1 MCQGP
6 EAGAGLA
13 GVRNS
18 EWAPV
23 AGAGRMQGRVVG
35 DEGGGTGRSRACG
48 ALRAFVV
55 TLGFTPSEREALQGL
70 EWSGART

>member
-1 MCQGP
+1 M
-6 EAGAGLA
+6 
-13 GVRNS
+13 RNS